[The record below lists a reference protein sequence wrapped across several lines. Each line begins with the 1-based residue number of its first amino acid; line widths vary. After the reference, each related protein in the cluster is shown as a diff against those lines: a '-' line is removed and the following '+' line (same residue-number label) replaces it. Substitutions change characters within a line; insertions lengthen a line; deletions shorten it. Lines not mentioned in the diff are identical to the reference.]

1 MKRILFTVLC
11 TTLCVVFLC
20 AQNHQPKRGVPARRD
35 ARPYVQ
41 PNGDTLTIRL
51 FGDERSH
58 FCTTEDGY
66 VIREDDTKT
75 YCYALA
81 VKDGTKP
88 SKMQAHNANK
98 RTEKEKKWLEK
109 KGIKKNLKEVTN

>member
-1 MKRILFTVLC
+1 MKKILLTALC

-20 AQNHQPKRGVPARRD
+20 AQHPQKRGVPARRE
-35 ARPYVQ
+35 AGHYVQ
-41 PNGDTLTIRL
+41 PDGDTLVVRL

-66 VIREDDTKT
+66 EVRMDGSKT
-75 YCYALA
+75 YFYAIPD
-81 VKDGTKP
+81 KNGTKP

-109 KGIKKNLKEVTN
+109 KGIRKNLKVLTN

>member
-1 MKRILFTVLC
+1 MKKILLTALC

-20 AQNHQPKRGVPARRD
+20 AQHPQKRGVPARRE
-35 ARPYVQ
+35 AGHYVQ
-41 PNGDTLTIRL
+41 PDGDTLVVRL

-66 VIREDDTKT
+66 VIRENSNKT
-75 YCYALA
+75 YCYAIPCNE
-81 VKDGTKP
+81 GTKP

-109 KGIKKNLKEVTN
+109 KGIRKNLKVLTN

>member
-20 AQNHQPKRGVPARRD
+20 AQNHPPKRGVPARRD

-66 VIREDDTKT
+66 VIREDETKT